1 MARRPTTIKPGGDWA
16 AYRSDLARLDAANL
30 ESLAV
35 ARTRR
40 RVRLAICMFTLVFG
54 IFAARLVDLTFSM
67 HAQARAAAQPQITT
81 YARPDIVDRNGRVL
95 ATNIVLSNL
104 LAQSAQME
112 NPEQVLSQLQ
122 SVLPDINLARFA
134 PAMKRGGTVRLASRL
149 TPSQKQAVLRLGNP
163 HLQFTDVAVRVY
175 PSGAT
180 TSHITGF
187 VDVDQKGLAGLEY
200 YINDLTDWSLPIR
213 TTIDLRVQTI
223 MHDVLMGGLSEF
235 QAKRG
240 AAIIMDVANGEV
252 IGLVSG
258 PDYDPNDPNREG
270 TGAHFNNAT
279 QGRFE
284 LGSVFKIFTV
294 AMGLEFG
301 LISNDMTFDTSE
313 PLYFGKFKTDD
324 VHPQRRPLTPAEVL
338 IYSSNIGS
346 AKIAKLAT
354 ADQISEFWTRLGLY
368 DDLGLPL
375 LEKTV
380 TQFPARLG
388 EAEQITSSYG
398 HGISTSPMHF
408 LSAAAAIVNGGEYYP
423 PSLFPVDLPI
433 AHRVVSPETSGTL
446 RAMLRQVV
454 ERGTGKNGDVEG
466 YYVIGKTGSADKPI
480 VGGYSSEKI
489 IASFVAAFPQD
500 RPRYAVMVMLD
511 EPQATPRTNG
521 FNYAGWNA
529 APLTARI
536 IERVAPILGVMPQT
550 PELAALSVQAEAMPQ
565 IQLGGDDASQ

>member
-40 RVRLAICMFTLVFG
+40 RTRLAIFLFSLVFG
-54 IFAARLVDLTFSM
+54 VFAARLVDLTFSVQS
-67 HAQARAAAQPQITT
+67 QAHAAARLPQETFS
-81 YARPDIVDRNGRVL
+81 RPDIIDRNGRVL

-104 LAQSAQME
+104 VALSAQIE
-112 NPEQVLSQLQ
+112 NPDQVLAELQ
-122 SVLPDINLARFA
+122 RTLPDIDFARFL
-134 PAMKRGGTVRLASRL
+134 PTMKRGVNVRLATRL
-149 TPSQKQAVLRLGNP
+149 TPAQKQAVLRLGNP
-163 HLQFTDVAVRVY
+163 YLQFNDVVVRVY

-180 TSHITGF
+180 TAHITGF

-200 YINDLTDWSLPIR
+200 FINDLQDWSRPVR

-223 MHDVLMGGLSEF
+223 MHDVLLNGLHMF

-240 AAIIMDVANGEV
+240 AAIMMDVASGEV
-252 IGLVSG
+252 IGMVSG
-258 PDYDPNDPNREG
+258 PDYDPNDPDQ
-270 TGAHFNNAT
+270 TGQEPHFNNAT
-279 QGRFE
+279 QGQFE

-301 LISNDMTFDTSE
+301 LISSDMTFDTSE
-313 PLYFGKFKTDD
+313 PLHFGKFQTDD
-324 VHPQRRPLTPAEVL
+324 VHPQRRPLTPAEIL

-354 ADQISEFWTRLGLY
+354 ADQINEFWVRLGLY
-368 DDLGLPL
+368 DNLDLPL
-375 LEKTV
+375 LERTTTK
-380 TQFPARLG
+380 FPARFG
-388 EAEQITSSYG
+388 EAEQITTSYG
-398 HGISTSPMHF
+398 HGIATSPMHF
-408 LSAAAAIVNGGEYYP
+408 LSAAAAIMNGGEYHR
-423 PSLFPVDLPI
+423 PSLFPVERPI
-433 AHRVVSPETSGTL
+433 GQRVVSPETSSSL

-454 ERGTGKNGDVEG
+454 ERGTGKNGEADG
-466 YYVIGKTGSADKPI
+466 YYVIGKTGSADKSI
-480 VGGYSSEKI
+480 AGGYSADKI

-511 EPQATPRTNG
+511 EPQATEQTHG
-521 FNYAGWNA
+521 LNYSGWNA

-536 IERVAPILGVMPQT
+536 IERAAPILGIMPQS
-550 PELAALSVQAEAMPQ
+550 PELAALNAQAAAMPR
-565 IQLGGDDASQ
+565 LARGHEDAPQ